1 VAKRHLT
8 RKEIKQ
14 PDQFVSSSVQLMG
27 WAKSHT
33 NYLLYGVLGILT
45 IVGLLVTWSVW
56 QQQRRQKAE
65 ILLYEAVKMLNPDGA
80 REVSTSSHV
89 LTQLQRITTEYGTT
103 PASALAYWYLGHL
116 YYDQGDFTAALAA
129 YQQAQRRFARR
140 HDLFMPTIITLN
152 IGYSQEISGLCD
164 AAISS
169 FEQVVQS
176 SVNWLHGEAF
186 LGIGRCYEK
195 KGAIAEAKA
204 TYDRALSDNA
214 MDSTIRQKIEEQQ
227 ARLGAAQAQ
236 VKR

>member
-1 VAKRHLT
+1 
-8 RKEIKQ
+8 
-14 PDQFVSSSVQLMG
+14 
-27 WAKSHT
+27 
-33 NYLLYGVLGILT
+33 
-45 IVGLLVTWSVW
+45 
-56 QQQRRQKAE
+56 
-65 ILLYEAVKMLNPDGA
+65 
-80 REVSTSSHV
+80 
-89 LTQLQRITTEYGTT
+89 
-103 PASALAYWYLGHL
+103 LGHL
-116 YYDQGDFTAALAA
+116 YYDQGDSTAALAA

-140 HDLFMPTIITLN
+140 HDLFMSTIITLN
-152 IGYSQEISGLCD
+152 IGYTQEISGLCD

-214 MDSTIRQKIEEQQ
+214 MDATIRQKIEEQQ
-227 ARLGAAQAQ
+227 ARLGATQDQ